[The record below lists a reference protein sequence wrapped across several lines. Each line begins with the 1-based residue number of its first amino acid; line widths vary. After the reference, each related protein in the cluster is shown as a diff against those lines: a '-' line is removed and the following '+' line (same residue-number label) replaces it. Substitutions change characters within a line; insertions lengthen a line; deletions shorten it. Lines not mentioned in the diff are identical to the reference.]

1 MPLRAARDSFLAF
14 FTPSIK
20 KDSNGRSK
28 LIKMFLIISISLA
41 LRNSS
46 LFPIAEGVLTVVVK
60 VFWFSVGLFSVS
72 KLLGIAFGVVVA
84 DEVGDVL
91 SF

>member
-72 KLLGIAFGVVVA
+72 TLLGIAFGVVVA
-84 DEVGDVL
+84 DEVDDVL